1 MRPGASVVFTQ
12 RAAGLVFK
20 GFILATPP
28 VEHRGMGKNLPT
40 IPGLGVDLPE
50 LRRARALWQA
60 NRFDEALALF
70 KDAAERHPQNVVALI
85 DASRALG
92 ARFEIAHAE
101 KMVGRLLKLAGN
113 RAELI
118 HLAGQTYRMIFRPEQ
133 AMRCFEKVLGMSRQ
147 IPDAYLELA
156 VLYERR
162 HRLDEALAW
171 IDECLRCTPDYFEA
185 KLFQGRLLRRKKYH
199 TQAEDVFRSLTEND
213 KAVPP
218 VRAQAWA
225 EIAQMLDQQDQF
237 PGAMAAMMK
246 CKEIMR
252 QFEGPALR
260 EAEFVLRHLG
270 RLADELTAE
279 NFRDWSLA
287 TNPLPQRN
295 AAVLTGFPRSG
306 TTLLEQVLD
315 SHSGL
320 VSSDER
326 EAFARDIFPAMW
338 LSPATPAP
346 TARALSE
353 VPLDKLSHLRGRYFD
368 YMEAAL
374 NEPIGGRVHLDKNPP
389 LTLVLPGFL
398 RLLPETKVLVALR
411 DPRDVVVSCFMQ
423 FLPLNPNSVC
433 FLSLERTAQR
443 YANDM
448 AVWRQLRERIAS
460 PWLEVKYEETVANLE
475 REARRALEFLGLPW
489 EDSIL
494 KYRERLK
501 EKVVGSP
508 TYEAVSQP
516 LYTRAIGRWRNYEE
530 FLQPFLPILKPSLK
544 AFGY

>member
-1 MRPGASVVFTQ
+1 
-12 RAAGLVFK
+12 
-20 GFILATPP
+20 
-28 VEHRGMGKNLPT
+28 MGKPVQT

-50 LRRARALWQA
+50 LRQARALWQA

-70 KDAAERHPQNVVALI
+70 ESAAESHPQNLVALI

-92 ARFEIAHAE
+92 ARFEVARAE
-101 KMVGRLLKLAGN
+101 KIVDRLLKLAGN
-113 RAELI
+113 RADII
-118 HLAGQTYRMIFRPEQ
+118 HLAGQTYRMIFRPDQ
-133 AMRCFEKVLGMSRQ
+133 AMHCFEKVLGMTKE

-156 VLYERR
+156 VFYERR
-162 HRLDEALAW
+162 HRLDEALALTE
-171 IDECLRCTPDYFEA
+171 ECLRRTPDYFEA
-185 KLFQGRLLRRKKYH
+185 ELFKGRLLRRKKSH
-199 TQAEDVFRSLTEND
+199 AQAESVFRGLAGNE
-213 KAVPP
+213 KAAPGA
-218 VRAQAWA
+218 RAQAWA
-225 EIAQMLDQQDQF
+225 EIAQILDQENHF
-237 PGAMAAMMK
+237 REAMAAMLK

-252 QFEGPALR
+252 EFEGPALS
-260 EAEFVLRHLG
+260 EAQFVLDHLG
-270 RLADELTAE
+270 KLAAELTSE
-279 NFRDWSLA
+279 HFQRWRGSLEKFPA
-287 TNPLPQRN
+287 RK
-295 AAVLTGFPRSG
+295 AAVLTSFPRSG

-326 EAFARDIFPAMW
+326 ETFARDIFPAMW
-338 LSPATPAP
+338 LTPATPVP
-346 TARALSE
+346 TPK
-353 VPLDKLSHLRGRYFD
+353 VLDETPPEKILQLRDRYFN

-374 NEPIGGRVHLDKNPP
+374 NEAIGDRIHLDKNPP
-389 LTLVLPGFL
+389 MTLVLPGFL
-398 RLLPETKVLVALR
+398 RLLPEAKVIVALR

-433 FLSLERTAQR
+433 FMTLERTAQR

-448 AVWRQLRERIAS
+448 VVWRRLRELIAS
-460 PWLEVKYEETVANLE
+460 PWIEVKYEETVANLE
-475 REARRALEFLGLPW
+475 KEARRTVDFLELPW
-489 EDSIL
+489 EVEVL

-530 FLQPFLPILKPSLK
+530 FLQPYLSILEPSVG